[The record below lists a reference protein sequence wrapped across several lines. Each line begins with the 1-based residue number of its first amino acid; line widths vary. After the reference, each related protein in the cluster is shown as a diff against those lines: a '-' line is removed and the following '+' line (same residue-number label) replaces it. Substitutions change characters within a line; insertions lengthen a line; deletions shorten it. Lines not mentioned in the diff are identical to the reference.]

1 MNELRSNPAAR
12 PAAVAG
18 LFYPAEPAAL
28 RSQIASFLVASRPD
42 ISGGA
47 PKLLIVP
54 HAGTLYSGAVAAHA
68 YALLSPWRNRIERV
82 VLIGPAHRV
91 AVPGLA
97 APSVDAFETP
107 LGRIPLDRAALA
119 DLDGLGPVARN
130 DSAHAAEHSLEVQL
144 PFLQL
149 VLDEFALVPLLAGDA
164 GPAEVAQAL
173 ECLWGGDET
182 LIVVSSDL
190 SHYLPRER
198 AQATD
203 WATAQQILALDA
215 RVDLNQACGAVP
227 VNGALIA
234 ARSHALVA
242 RLLALRDS
250 AEVTGDLRRVVGYG
264 AFAFEP
270 RQ

>member
-1 MNELRSNPAAR
+1 MNEPRSSSAAR

-28 RSQIASFLVASRPD
+28 RAQIAGFLTASRPD
-42 ISGGA
+42 NSGRT

-54 HAGTLYSGAVAAHA
+54 HAGTVYSGAVAAHA
-68 YALLSPWRNRIERV
+68 YSLLSPWRDRIRRV

-97 APSVDAFETP
+97 APGVDAFETP
-107 LGRIPLDRAALA
+107 LGRILLDRAALA
-119 DLDGLGPVARN
+119 DLDGLGTVALD

-149 VLDEFALVPLLAGDA
+149 VLDEFALVPLVAGDA
-164 GPAEVAQAL
+164 RPAEVAQVL
-173 ECLWGGDET
+173 DRLWGGDET

-190 SHYLPRER
+190 SHYLPQEQ
-198 AQATD
+198 AKATD
-203 WATAQQILALDA
+203 RATAQQILALDA
-215 RVDLNQACGAVP
+215 RVDFSQACGAVP
-227 VNGALIA
+227 VNGALMA
-234 ARSHALVA
+234 ARSHGLVA
-242 RLLALRDS
+242 RVLALRDS
-250 AEVTGDLRRVVGYG
+250 ADVTGDVRRVVGYG

-270 RQ
+270 PQ

>member
-1 MNELRSNPAAR
+1 MNEPRSSPAAR

-18 LFYPAEPAAL
+18 LFYPAEPATL
-28 RSQIASFLVASRPD
+28 RSQIAGFLTASSPD
-42 ISGGA
+42 NSGRT

-54 HAGTLYSGAVAAHA
+54 HAGTVYSGAVAAYA
-68 YALLSPWRNRIERV
+68 YSLLPPWRDRIRRV

-91 AVPGLA
+91 AVSGLA
-97 APSVDAFETP
+97 APGVEAFETP

-119 DLDGLGPVARN
+119 DLDELGPVARD

-149 VLDEFALVPLLAGDA
+149 VLDEFALVPLVAGDA
-164 GPAEVAQAL
+164 RPAAVAQAL

-182 LIVVSSDL
+182 LIVISSDL
-190 SHYLPRER
+190 SHYLPQER

-203 WATAQQILALDA
+203 RATAQQILALDA
-215 RVDLNQACGAVP
+215 RIDFSQACGAVP
-227 VNGALIA
+227 VNGALMA
-234 ARSHALVA
+234 ARSHGLVA

-250 AEVTGDLRRVVGYG
+250 ADVTGDVRRVVGYG
-264 AFAFEP
+264 AFALEAP
-270 RQ
+270 Q